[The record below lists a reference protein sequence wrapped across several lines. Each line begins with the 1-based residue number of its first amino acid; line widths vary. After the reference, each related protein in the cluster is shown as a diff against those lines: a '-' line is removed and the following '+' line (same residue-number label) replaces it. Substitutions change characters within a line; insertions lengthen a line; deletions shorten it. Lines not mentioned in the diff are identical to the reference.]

1 MFMVAMWVFNSH
13 SNPKLLVK
21 SVQGLDSIEL
31 AITCLLPLHRDKI
44 LEARKTTHLDCRR
57 RRHGS
62 CHEAHT
68 GQTVASR
75 KIPDWVCKFNS
86 ISEMRDRSIDAIYL
100 PGVIATP
107 TPSGVVT
114 ASSSRLVPST
124 AS

>member
-44 LEARKTTHLDCRR
+44 LEARKTTLLDCRR